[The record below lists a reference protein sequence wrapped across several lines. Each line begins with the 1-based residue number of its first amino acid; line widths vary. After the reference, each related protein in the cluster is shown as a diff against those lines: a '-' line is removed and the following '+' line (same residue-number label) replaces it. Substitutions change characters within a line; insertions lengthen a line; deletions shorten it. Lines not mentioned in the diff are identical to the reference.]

1 MKARTARMHYIVSF
15 VLALVGVTV
24 FAAILG
30 ISAVFPFAYD
40 KLRSFIAEF
49 MAKQAENYE
58 NRKPALEAAK
68 EKKAALKKEQSQLN
82 KDKKKLEKAK
92 KKAMDKKVKRIYEER
107 MANGY
112 EASLDMI
119 DAEIAKADKSSKKS
133 AKKSKKSKPQSP
145 VSDIAQTPIAEP
157 VADAFV
163 SSADSGENDYTA
175 NGSMFRGLSF

>member
-1 MKARTARMHYIVSF
+1 MKARTARLHYIVSF
-15 VLALVGVTV
+15 VLALVGVVV

-30 ISAVFPFAYD
+30 VAFVFPFAYD
-40 KLRSFIAEF
+40 KLSNFMSDL

-58 NRKPALEAAK
+58 KRKPALQAAK
-68 EKKAALKKEQSQLN
+68 EKKAALKKEQAKLN

-92 KKAMDKKVKRIYEER
+92 KKAMNKKVKRIYEER

-119 DAEIAKADKSSKKS
+119 EAENAKASKKS
-133 AKKSKKSKPQSP
+133 AKKAKKAKKTET
-145 VSDIAQTPIAEP
+145 AQESVQAPAVEP
-157 VADAFV
+157 VAADFV
-163 SSADSGENDYTA
+163 TSADNGGNDYTA